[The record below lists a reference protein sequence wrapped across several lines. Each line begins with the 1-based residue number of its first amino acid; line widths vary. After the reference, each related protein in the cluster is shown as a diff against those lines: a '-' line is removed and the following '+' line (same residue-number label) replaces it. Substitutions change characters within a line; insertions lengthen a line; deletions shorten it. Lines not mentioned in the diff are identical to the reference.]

1 MVVQNTEM
9 GIPKKSVDFN
19 VGFVNHLFEDQLEHV
34 SHSHRKSYF
43 YFYKDEMIL
52 NYLGF

>member
-19 VGFVNHLFEDQLEHV
+19 VGFVNHLFEDQLELV
-34 SHSHRKSYF
+34 SHINRKSYF
-43 YFYKDEMIL
+43 YF
-52 NYLGF
+52 

>member
-9 GIPKKSVDFN
+9 GIPKKSSVDFN

-34 SHSHRKSYF
+34 SHSHRKGYF
-43 YFYKDEMIL
+43 YF
-52 NYLGF
+52 